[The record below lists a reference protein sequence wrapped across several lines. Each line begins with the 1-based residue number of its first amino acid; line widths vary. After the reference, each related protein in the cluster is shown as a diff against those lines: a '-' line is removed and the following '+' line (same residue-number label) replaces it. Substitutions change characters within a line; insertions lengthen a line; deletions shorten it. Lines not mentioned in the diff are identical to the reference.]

1 MPKVRSPPSYREFPV
16 KCVRKGFLMNDDS
29 EVSDV
34 SGVGLAEDGAGYT
47 YDGQP
52 DSYAGLNGGGFFELP
67 GCVNTYALG
76 GTCGRREHASWHG
89 EGGDHGA
96 HFVTGAGRGVAN
108 VLIENIRLNDVTD
121 QAGHSA
127 FWSAMAPDGSA
138 HRNVTLRKV
147 VAMRTMRDGINVHG
161 HVIGWLGEDL
171 HFENC
176 GDDVY
181 AVWGAGGGSDVY
193 QTGFPEPYVRCGLTN
208 SPATNVTYRNTFAKP
223 GGSWSS
229 CSHIFGAGTV
239 LLEHMLCCH
248 TPQQAYQYPALSID
262 STFCPSYTHA
272 NVTFRGLRWFD
283 DAHVDLCDVNGP
295 GVATAPVSPRAEAG
309 GPTGWKASDLHV
321 RELGCQVPQE

>member
-1 MPKVRSPPSYREFPV
+1 MLRQVRPHQ
-16 KCVRKGFLMNDDS
+16 
-29 EVSDV
+29 
-34 SGVGLAEDGAGYT
+34 
-47 YDGQP
+47 QP
-52 DSYAGLNGGGFFELP
+52 
-67 GCVNTYALG
+67 
-76 GTCGRREHASWHG
+76 
-89 EGGDHGA
+89 
-96 HFVTGAGRGVAN
+96 
-108 VLIENIRLNDVTD
+108 LI
-121 QAGHSA
+121 
-127 FWSAMAPDGSA
+127 APDCIG
-138 HRNVTLRKV
+138 LR
-147 VAMRTMRDGINVHG
+147 
-161 HVIGWLGEDL
+161 LG
-171 HFENC
+171 
-176 GDDVY
+176 
-181 AVWGAGGGSDVY
+181 ASDCFLY
-193 QTGFPEPYVRCGLTN
+193 LLDCFVRCGLTN